1 VRIVRA
7 EIWLQDLWAGRESA
21 EFALGIDR
29 LRLAPGDV
37 VALTLSGRRRLFE
50 IGDLIDTELRQVKAR
65 SIDPEVFSVPLLASR
80 KKLPAIP
87 APLGPVAVTVLD
99 LPALDA
105 STPIVLTRLAITAN
119 PWPGSVAI
127 WASSDGASFE
137 IAAMAA
143 APCAIGET
151 LDDLPAGPT
160 ARWDRGN
167 QLRVKLYGGALV
179 SISDARVLEGG
190 NAAAVR
196 NADGAWEILQ
206 FANAELVD
214 GQTWLLSRL
223 LRGQAGSEVAM
234 TAPLPAG
241 APFVVLGAHMVPI
254 AAGLDALA
262 RPMQLRIAASG
273 RNHDDPVAVAL
284 TVMPGDTALKPLA
297 PVHVAAHRA
306 GDGIHISWIRRTR
319 IDGDGWGVEV
329 PLGEEVEAYMLEIL
343 SGGVVVRSIAC
354 ATPQG
359 LYAAADELADFGT
372 VQASL
377 HIRVAQLSAAVGRGY
392 EVEVTLAI

>member
-1 VRIVRA
+1 M
-7 EIWLQDLWAGRESA
+7 
-21 EFALGIDR
+21 ALS
-29 LRLAPGDV
+29 
-37 VALTLSGRRRLFE
+37 LSGRRRLFE
-50 IGDLIDTELRQVKAR
+50 IGDLIDTEQRQVKAR

-87 APLGPVAVTVLD
+87 PALGPVAVTVLD

-105 STPIVLTRLAITAN
+105 SAPVVLTRLAITAN
-119 PWPGSVAI
+119 PWPGSVAV
-127 WASSDGASFE
+127 WKSSDGASFDV
-137 IAAMAA
+137 AAVAA
-143 APCAIGET
+143 APCVIGET

-160 ARWDRGN
+160 ARWDRASSV
-167 QLRVKLYGGALV
+167 RVRLYGGALA

-223 LRGQAGSEVAM
+223 LRGQAGSEFAM
-234 TAPLPAG
+234 ADPLPAG

-273 RNHDDPVAVAL
+273 RNHDDPTAVAL
-284 TVMPGDTALKPLA
+284 TVTPGDTALKPRA

-306 GDGIHISWIRRTR
+306 GDGVHISWIRRTR

-329 PLGEEVEAYMLEIL
+329 PLGEEVEAYALEIF
-343 SGGVVVRSIAC
+343 SGGAVVRTIASS
-354 ATPQG
+354 TPLA
-359 LYAAADELADFGT
+359 LYAAADELADFGAVET
-372 VQASL
+372 SL
-377 HIRVAQLSAAVGRGY
+377 HVRVVQISATVGRGY
-392 EVEVTLAI
+392 AADVTLTV